1 MDISLLF
8 KHWYLLRKQKSES
21 FYPDNW
27 PLTKWNRKISAK
39 VHRHLVEPEQNH
51 LFLRPRCQIIIFCAI
66 ATGVRQC
73 QLTLWSAAAAPDHL
87 DKLQINLEI
96 WPNLY
101 FFSAQRQTH
110 SRNEKGFDQTKSE
123 VRPIPR
129 ISFFGYWASVS
140 VRIFVMGNVAHLRI
154 KGRWRGAGGGCN
166 VYKFS

>member
-8 KHWYLLRKQKSES
+8 KYWYLLRKQKSES

-39 VHRHLVEPEQNH
+39 VHRHLVEPKQNH
-51 LFLRPRCQIIIFCAI
+51 LFLRPRCQITIFCSAI

-73 QLTLWSAAAAPDHL
+73 QLTLWSAVEAADHL

-96 WPNLY
+96 SPNLY

-110 SRNEKGFDQTKSE
+110 SRNEKGFDQTKLE

-129 ISFFGYWASVS
+129 ISFFGYWASTS
-140 VRIFVMGNVAHLRI
+140 VRINCHRKRSTLKNKRAV
-154 KGRWRGAGGGCN
+154 KGGGGRL
-166 VYKFS
+166 